1 MLSISQAL
9 VGVAA
14 MALVIFLCRAIPF
27 IFFARGKDSPLRQCF
42 IAFVER
48 IVPPVAMTAL
58 ALTAILPALKSP
70 AMTSLPTI
78 VASLATAAVHLWRRN
93 ALLSIAGGTALYML
107 LSALLVQG

>member
-9 VGVAA
+9 IGVAA
-14 MALVIFLCRAIPF
+14 MALVIFLCRAVPF
-27 IFFARGKDSPLRQCF
+27 LFFARGSDSPFRRRF

-48 IVPPVAMTAL
+48 VVPPVAMTAL
-58 ALTAILPALKSP
+58 ALTAILPAVKAP
-70 AMTSLPTI
+70 AMASLPTI
-78 VASLATAAVHLWRRN
+78 LASLATAAVHLWKRN